1 MTKQPYPYDEDEF
14 DALGADRV
22 PVGVHRRPVP
32 WWRHAMPFVVVLIL
46 APVLAFTV
54 VQVWSQENDPSG
66 APSPTAG
73 ATDTAGEDGSGDA
86 GSTGEATGEET
97 SDATGEA
104 SESATD
110 EETTPADDL
119 DRDLGVWVLNGAG
132 VAGLAG
138 ETAARLADDGW
149 TNVVTDD
156 YSYRLPTSTAI
167 FYTNDAMA
175 DEAEAI
181 GEALGITALYE
192 DADAASNGVV
202 IVLRPDFVG

>member
-54 VQVWSQENDPSG
+54 VQVWSQGNDPSG
-66 APSPTAG
+66 APSLTAG
-73 ATDTAGEDGSGDA
+73 ATDT
-86 GSTGEATGEET
+86 TGEET
-97 SDATGEA
+97 ATGADGTDEGTGEETEEATDDA
-104 SESATD
+104 SESPTE
-110 EETTPADDL
+110 EETTPTDDL

-132 VAGLAG
+132 VSGLAT
-138 ETAARLADDGW
+138 ETTTRLQDDGW
-149 TNVVTDD
+149 TNVVADD
-156 YSYRLPTSTAI
+156 YSYRLPTNSAI
-167 FYTNDAMA
+167 FYTTADMA

-181 GEALGITALYE
+181 GEELGITALYE

-202 IVLRPDFVG
+202 IVLRPDFQG